1 MKKQINIFEMIDDL
15 EKNITK
21 RLSEVKDKIQRE
33 KISLINSA
41 ENFGIDDISTKK

>member
-41 ENFGIDDISTKK
+41 ENFEIDDISTKK